1 MEIFLDVIK
10 NKYAQFDG
18 RARRKEY
25 WYFILF
31 YYLIALIL
39 YIPMMLGVVLEN
51 NALILIG
58 TIIIFVYALGLVV
71 PSLAVFVRRL
81 HDIDKSGWFIFLS
94 LIPLIGAIILL
105 VFLFTEGTRGPNKYG
120 EDPKGTNELDLL
132 GQKDLV

>member
-25 WYFILF
+25 WYFVLF
-31 YYLIALIL
+31 YYLIAILL
-39 YIPMMLGVVLEN
+39 YIPMLLGIFLKSE
-51 NALILIG
+51 ALIWLG
-58 TIIIFVYALGLVV
+58 TAIIFVYALGLII
-71 PSLAVFVRRL
+71 PTLAVFVRRM

-94 LIPLIGAIILL
+94 LVPLIGAIILL
-105 VFLFTEGTRGPNKYG
+105 VFLFTEGTQGPNKYG
-120 EDPKGTNELDLL
+120 ADPKGTNELEFL